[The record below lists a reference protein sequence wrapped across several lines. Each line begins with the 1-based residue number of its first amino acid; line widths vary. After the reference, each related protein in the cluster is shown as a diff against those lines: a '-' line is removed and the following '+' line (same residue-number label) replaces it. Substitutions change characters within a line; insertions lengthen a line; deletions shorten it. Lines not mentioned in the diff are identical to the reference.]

1 MKDKLVELCEVL
13 VALRSA
19 SLDQYPL
26 TPAGQPPDDRRFAE
40 VLLTSHLQT
49 MGSTVVVA
57 DSPNIANKV
66 GEGRLC
72 MLYLQAVRIAS
83 LQFTVTQSYAA
94 VNMLYSTKMCMALV
108 IALRHYDKSFSLC
121 S

>member
-1 MKDKLVELCEVL
+1 MCNICKVFCTVHLYDFQHGLKGGKLVKDKLVELCEVL

-40 VLLTSHLQT
+40 VILTSHLQT

-57 DSPNIANKV
+57 DSPNAANKV
-66 GEGRLC
+66 RDWQKC
-72 MLYLQAVRIAS
+72 
-83 LQFTVTQSYAA
+83 
-94 VNMLYSTKMCMALV
+94 
-108 IALRHYDKSFSLC
+108 
-121 S
+121 

>member
-57 DSPNIANKV
+57 DSPNAANKV
-66 GEGRLC
+66 STIGTY
-72 MLYLQAVRIAS
+72 MLHTL
-83 LQFTVTQSYAA
+83 
-94 VNMLYSTKMCMALV
+94 
-108 IALRHYDKSFSLC
+108 KSF
-121 S
+121 

>member
-57 DSPNIANKV
+57 DSPNAANKV
-66 GEGRLC
+66 SARRT
-72 MLYLQAVRIAS
+72 YLLHTVKS
-83 LQFTVTQSYAA
+83 LHSEDSFVDTV
-94 VNMLYSTKMCMALV
+94 
-108 IALRHYDKSFSLC
+108 
-121 S
+121 